1 MWWFH
6 PWEDSTM
13 IGVVNEVNEISEFQ
27 RRTKTFVALIPLTH
41 WDRVTHIC
49 VSKLTSIGSD
59 NDLSPGRRQAS
70 FWTNAGILLIWPLE
84 TNFSEILIELH
95 TFSFKKMHLNMSS
108 GKLQPFCVGL
118 NVLMKK
124 VPWVTDPRRR
134 LQNDWNSYWSS
145 VLNIVHM
152 PRITCK
158 SITVKLYQAQRD
170 HQIIKTQLCTCACL
184 CACNTFPWFIRRK

>member
-6 PWEDSTM
+6 PWEDLTM
-13 IGVVNEVNEISEFQ
+13 IGVVNEVNEISKFR
-27 RRTKTFVALIPLTH
+27 RRTKTSVALIPLTH
-41 WDRVTHIC
+41 WDRVAHIC

-70 FWTNAGILLIWPLE
+70 IWTNAGILLIWPLE

-134 LQNDWNSYWSS
+134 LKNDWNSYWSS

-158 SITVKLYQAQRD
+158 SITVKLYQA
-170 HQIIKTQLCTCACL
+170 
-184 CACNTFPWFIRRK
+184 